1 MVPEV
6 IILALLVGIIAKG
19 KFGRLADVQIKYIW
33 LLFVVLALA
42 VGMRKLVH
50 MGVLTYPSMIC
61 SVIKISEFVILI
73 ALALANLRMAGVKLM
88 LVGFIANLAAIVA
101 NGGIMPVSPSG
112 MALTAGTHLAEY
124 MVKYPFVKDM
134 LIGPNTR
141 LVFLC
146 DIYTAVWPYALISSI
161 YSIGDFITSIGGF
174 IAIIAIMRTP
184 LPSELKK
191 SAVNEA

>member
-50 MGVLTYPSMIC
+50 MHILPFPSMIC
-61 SVIKISEFVILI
+61 SGIKISEFVILI

-88 LVGFIANLAAIVA
+88 LVGFVANLAAIVA
-101 NGGIMPVSPSG
+101 NGGIMPVSSSG
-112 MALTAGTHLAEY
+112 MELTAGNHLSEY
-124 MVKYPFVKDM
+124 MAQFPFLKDM

-146 DIYTAVWPYALISSI
+146 DIYTACWPHVLISSV

-184 LPSELKK
+184 LHSELKK